1 MNRLKLSR
9 VAQPQ
14 SAPPRAKNISMRIVS
29 LLPSATEILYA
40 LGVGDEVV
48 GVTHEC
54 DFPPE
59 AARKPALIKP
69 RVDPTAAPAEI
80 DRQVSELVARGE
92 SIYAVDGDLLAS
104 LAPDLIVTQD
114 LCHVCAASPDDLA
127 TALSR
132 FSRPPRVLT
141 LTPHSLDDVWQDI
154 IRAGEATDTLPRAES
169 LAADLKARVQAV
181 ASITASTDAEVFS
194 AARTA
199 ASTTASA
206 APQTVAQFTVRPRV
220 ACLEWLD
227 PLYVGGHW
235 VPEMVAIAGGEDV
248 LGRAGHPSF
257 KVTADDVAQS
267 NADIILVMLCG
278 YNAKRNAAEFQYAK
292 IPSSWQNL
300 PAIRNRR
307 IFAVDANSHFSRPGP
322 RLADGVELLAHL
334 FNPQRPQPHL
344 PAATYVEL

>member
-1 MNRLKLSR
+1 
-9 VAQPQ
+9 
-14 SAPPRAKNISMRIVS
+14 MRIVS

-40 LGVGDEVV
+40 LGIGDQVV

-59 AARKPALIKP
+59 AAGKPALIKP

-92 SIYAVDGDLLAS
+92 SIYAVDADLLAS

-132 FSRPPRVLT
+132 FSHPPRVLT

-154 IRAGEATDTLPRAES
+154 IRAGEATNTRPRAES
-169 LAADLKARVQAV
+169 LAAELKARVQAV
-181 ASITASTDAEVFS
+181 ASVTASTNAHASS
-194 AARTA
+194 AAQTA
-199 ASTTASA
+199 AQSA
-206 APQTVAQFTVRPRV
+206 VRLRV

-257 KVTADDVAQS
+257 KVSADDVAHS
-267 NADIILVMLCG
+267 NADVIVVMLCG
-278 YNAKRNAAEFQYAK
+278 YNAKRNAAEFQSAK
-292 IPSSWQNL
+292 IPQSWQNL
-300 PAIRNRR
+300 PAIHNRR

-322 RLADGVELLAHL
+322 RLADGVELLVHL
-334 FNPQRPQPHL
+334 FDPSRCATP
-344 PAATYVEL
+344 PAAAYIKL

>member
-1 MNRLKLSR
+1 MANSLN
-9 VAQPQ
+9 
-14 SAPPRAKNISMRIVS
+14 SALCAPSICSTIDRRKIGACGATAPRATRVRYDIWMRIVS

-40 LGVGDEVV
+40 LGVGEQVV

-54 DFPPE
+54 DFPPA

-92 SIYAVDGDLLAS
+92 SIYAVDAELLAS

-132 FSRPPRVLT
+132 FARPPRVLT

-154 IRAGEATDTLPRAES
+154 LRVGDATNTSPRAES
-169 LAADLKARVQAV
+169 LAAELNAKVRAV
-181 ASITASTDAEVFS
+181 AHATRPASKQDV
-194 AARTA
+194 
-199 ASTTASA
+199 
-206 APQTVAQFTVRPRV
+206 VRARV

-227 PLYVGGHW
+227 PFYVGGHW

-248 LGRAGHPSF
+248 LGRAGRPSF
-257 KVTADDVAQS
+257 KVLADDVAQS
-267 NADIILVMLCG
+267 DADVIFVMLCG
-278 YNAKRNAAEFQYAK
+278 YDAKRNAKEFQATK
-292 IPSSWQNL
+292 IPSSWGNL
-300 PAIRNRR
+300 PSIRNRR
-307 IFAVDANSHFSRPGP
+307 IFAVDANSYFSRPGP
-322 RLADGVELLAHL
+322 RLATGVELLAHL
-334 FNPQRPQPHL
+334 LNPQRSHPH
-344 PAATYVEL
+344 PPEDAYVKL

>member
-1 MNRLKLSR
+1 
-9 VAQPQ
+9 
-14 SAPPRAKNISMRIVS
+14 MRIVS

-40 LGVGDEVV
+40 LGVGDQVV

-59 AARKPALIKP
+59 AAGKPALIKP

-92 SIYAVDGDLLAS
+92 SIYAVDADLLAS

-127 TALSR
+127 AALSR
-132 FSRPPRVLT
+132 FPRPPRVLT

-154 IRAGEATDTLPRAES
+154 IRAGEATNTSARAEA
-169 LAADLKARVQAV
+169 LAAELRARVKVV
-181 ASITASTDAEVFS
+181 ASNTASTNAHAFTAAQAAASEGASTKAQS
-194 AARTA
+194 AGRFAVSTA
-199 ASTTASA
+199 ASAAALSA
-206 APQTVAQFTVRPRV
+206 TRPRV

-257 KVTADDVAQS
+257 KVSADDIAQS
-267 NADIILVMLCG
+267 EADIILVMLCG
-278 YNAKRNAAEFQYAK
+278 YDAKRNAQEFRATK
-292 IPSSWQNL
+292 IPQDWQDL

-307 IFAVDANSHFSRPGP
+307 IFAVDANSFFSRPGP
-322 RLADGVELLAHL
+322 RLADGVELLARL
-334 FNPQRPQPHL
+334 LNPQRSQPHT
-344 PAATYVEL
+344 PAAAYAKL

>member
-1 MNRLKLSR
+1 
-9 VAQPQ
+9 
-14 SAPPRAKNISMRIVS
+14 MRIVS

-40 LGVGDEVV
+40 LGVGDQVV
-48 GVTHEC
+48 GITHEC

-59 AARKPALIKP
+59 AAGKPALIKP

-92 SIYAVDGDLLAS
+92 SIYAVDADLLGS

-154 IRAGEATDTLPRAES
+154 IRAGEATNTRPRAES
-169 LAADLKARVQAV
+169 LAAELKARVQAV
-181 ASITASTDAEVFS
+181 ASVTASTNAHASS
-194 AARTA
+194 AAQTA
-199 ASTTASA
+199 AQSA
-206 APQTVAQFTVRPRV
+206 VRLRV

-257 KVTADDVAQS
+257 KVSADDVAQS
-267 NADIILVMLCG
+267 NADVIVVMLCG
-278 YNAKRNAAEFQYAK
+278 YNAKRNAAEFQSAK
-292 IPSSWQNL
+292 IPQSWQNL

-334 FNPQRPQPHL
+334 FDPSRCATP
-344 PAATYVEL
+344 PAAAYIKL

>member
-1 MNRLKLSR
+1 
-9 VAQPQ
+9 
-14 SAPPRAKNISMRIVS
+14 MRIVS

-40 LGVGDEVV
+40 LGVGDQVV
-48 GVTHEC
+48 GITHEC

-59 AARKPALIKP
+59 AAGKPTLIKP

-80 DRQVSELVARGE
+80 DRQVSELIARGE
-92 SIYAVDGDLLAS
+92 SIYAVDADLLAS

-132 FSRPPRVLT
+132 FSHPPRVLT

-154 IRAGEATDTLPRAES
+154 IRAGEATNTSQRAKA
-169 LAADLKARVQAV
+169 LAFELKTRVQAI
-181 ASITASTDAEVFS
+181 ASITASTKEPAF
-194 AARTA
+194 TA
-199 ASTTASA
+199 AQAAAQSA
-206 APQTVAQFTVRPRV
+206 VRPRV

-257 KVTADDVAQS
+257 KVSADDVAQS
-267 NADIILVMLCG
+267 NADVIVVMLCG
-278 YNAKRNAAEFQYAK
+278 YNAKRNAQEFNTTN
-292 IPSSWQNL
+292 IPQNWQNL

-344 PAATYVEL
+344 PAATYVKL